1 MTENTY
7 CIYIYT
13 SHFFTIYIYRFT
25 FTVSTFYRFTALQCP
40 AFCSCAFFSCAGVGL
55 RTEVNWLIFTQSSVL
70 KTPRRNC
77 NHIYIYKYVP
87 VFANA
92 LEQQLSHYIYSSYM
106 CVQKKKYICKF
117 KTTCKDIFIYIYRW
131 MNENIDCIYQNI
143 DIHHIFSLYIACI
156 YKQKLKHVCF
166 FYIYITQ
173 LINNWYIKTW
183 YLFRQMVLYIYK
195 HSPGI
200 LLQTSLSKWLPLP
213 SVSELAS
220 ATSPHCLAPSFP
232 DVSSH
237 QWVKHIFAP
246 EVEFHV
252 HMQNDYGDSRCS
264 DRYSIYIW

>member
-1 MTENTY
+1 M
-7 CIYIYT
+7 
-13 SHFFTIYIYRFT
+13 F
-25 FTVSTFYRFTALQCP
+25 L
-40 AFCSCAFFSCAGVGL
+40 
-55 RTEVNWLIFTQSSVL
+55 
-70 KTPRRNC
+70 
-77 NHIYIYKYVP
+77 
-87 VFANA
+87 
-92 LEQQLSHYIYSSYM
+92 
-106 CVQKKKYICKF
+106 
-117 KTTCKDIFIYIYRW
+117 
-131 MNENIDCIYQNI
+131 
-143 DIHHIFSLYIACI
+143 
-156 YKQKLKHVCF
+156 

-213 SVSELAS
+213 SVSEWVSELAS
-220 ATSPHCLAPSFP
+220 ATSPHRLAPSFP

-264 DRYSIYIW
+264 DRYSIYIYMIVIEVLDVQVAYWCGKICRYVWNTMWQINKYIYI